1 METIFRTLT
10 GGPGDEETYCLAG
23 EIIRAGGLVAFPT
36 ETVYGLGGNGLSAS
50 SSAKIYAAK
59 GRPSDNPLILH
70 IADIAELAPLVQEI
84 PAAAKCL
91 ADAFWP
97 GPMTLIF
104 RKSSIVPDETTGGL
118 DTVAVRMPSHPA
130 AQAFIRAAG
139 VPIAAPSANLSG
151 RPSTTTAAHVRE
163 DLDGRI
169 DMILDGGPS
178 DIGLESTIIDLTG
191 DVPVILRPG
200 FIGRERL
207 EKLLGEVDLDKT
219 VLTKPT
225 EDLRPKAPG
234 MKYRHYAPKA
244 EVTIVEG
251 EGTPETVLAEAVRA
265 VNEGKKTG
273 IICSSE
279 TAPLYEEAAEKLREE
294 GLSLRVFRAGSRHAP
309 ETVAR
314 RLFDLLRQLD
324 AEGIETV
331 WSEAFDEGELG
342 MAIMNRLRKAAGY
355 RILQAAPAEQKKE
368 EKRMIAIGC
377 DHGGYALKQEILQH
391 LAKRGLETKDF
402 GCYSEASCDYP
413 VYAKAVAKAVAAGE
427 AEKGILICGTGIGM
441 SLAANKVRGIRA
453 AAVSDC
459 FTAEA
464 TRQHNDANV
473 LCMGARTLGPGLAL
487 KIVDIFLD
495 TPFSGDER
503 HVRRIAQIED

>member
-1 METIFRTLT
+1 METLFRTLT
-10 GGPGDEETYCLAG
+10 GGPGDEEVYRRAG

-36 ETVYGLGGNGLSAS
+36 ETVYGLGGNGLNAA

-70 IADIAELAPLVQEI
+70 IADIEALAPLVREI
-84 PAAAKCL
+84 PEAAVRL

-104 RKSSIVPDETTGGL
+104 KKSQIVPDETTGGL

-151 RPSTTTAAHVRE
+151 RPSTTSAAHVQE

-169 DMILDGGPS
+169 DMILDAGPS

-191 DVPVILRPG
+191 EKPVILRPG

-207 EKLLGEVDLDKT
+207 ENLLGEVEIDRT

-251 EGTPETVLAEAVRA
+251 EGAAETILAEAVRTA
-265 VNEGKKTG
+265 REGRRTG
-273 IICSSE
+273 IICSEE
-279 TAPLYEEAAEKLREE
+279 TASRFEAAAEDLAKQ
-294 GLSLRVFRAGSRHAP
+294 GFSLRVFRAGSRLAP

-314 RLFDLLRQLD
+314 NLFDLLRQLD
-324 AEGIETV
+324 AEGAETV
-331 WSEAFDEGELG
+331 WSEAFNEGELG

-355 RILQAAPAEQKKE
+355 RILQAPPAEKKKE
-368 EKRMIAIGC
+368 EQSMIAIGC

-391 LAKRGLETKDF
+391 LAGRGLDVKDY

-427 AEKGILICGTGIGM
+427 AEKGILICGTGIGV
-441 SLAANKVRGIRA
+441 SITANKVRGIRA

-464 TRQHNDANV
+464 TRLHNDANV

>member
-1 METIFRTLT
+1 METLFRTLT
-10 GGPGDEETYCLAG
+10 GGPGDEETFRLAG
-23 EIIRAGGLVAFPT
+23 EIIRKGGLVAFPT
-36 ETVYGLGGNGLSAS
+36 ETVYGLGGNGLSAA

-70 IADIAELAPLVQEI
+70 IADMDELQPLVREI
-84 PAAAKCL
+84 PEAAKRL
-91 ADAFWP
+91 AAAFWP

-104 RKSSIVPDETTGGL
+104 RKNAIVPDETTGGL

-130 AQAFIRAAG
+130 ARAFIRAAG

-151 RPSTTTAAHVRE
+151 RPSTTAAEHVRE

-207 EKLLGEVDLDKT
+207 EKLLGGVDIDRA
-219 VLTKPT
+219 VLAPPAP
-225 EDLRPKAPG
+225 DIRPKAPG

-251 EGTPETVLAEAVRA
+251 KNAAEMIEEEAARSA
-265 VNEGKKTG
+265 KAGKKTG
-273 IICSSE
+273 IICSDE
-279 TAPLYEEAAEKLREE
+279 TADAYAALAAGLREE
-294 GLSLRVFRAGSRHAP
+294 GFSLRVFRAGSRRAP
-309 ETVAR
+309 ETVAHGLFDTLR
-314 RLFDLLRQLD
+314 RLDT
-324 AEGIETV
+324 EGIETV

-355 RILQAAPAEQKKE
+355 RILQASPAGEKKE
-368 EKRMIAIGC
+368 EKTMIVIGS

-391 LAKRGLETKDF
+391 LAGRGFETKDV
-402 GCYSEASCDYP
+402 GCYSEKSCDYP
-413 VYAKAVAKAVAAGE
+413 EFAKAAAKAVAAGE

-464 TRQHNDANV
+464 TRLHNDANI
-473 LCMGARTLGPGLAL
+473 LCLGARTLGPGLAL

-503 HVRRIAQIED
+503 HVRRISQIED

>member
-1 METIFRTLT
+1 METLFCTLD
-10 GGPGDEETYCLAG
+10 GGPGDDAVYRKAG

-36 ETVYGLGGNGLSAS
+36 ETVYGLGGNGLNAA

-70 IADIAELAPLVQEI
+70 IADIGELAPLVKEI
-84 PAAAKCL
+84 PGAAEPL

-130 AQAFIRAAG
+130 ARRFIRAAG

-151 RPSTTTAAHVRE
+151 RPSTTSAAHVKE

-169 DMILDGGPS
+169 DMILDAGPS

-191 DVPVILRPG
+191 EKPVILRPG

-207 EKLLGEVDLDKT
+207 EALLGEVEVDRTILE
-219 VLTKPT
+219 KPA

-244 EVTIVEG
+244 EVTLVEG
-251 EGTPETVLAEAVRA
+251 ENAPETIRQEALRA
-265 VNEGKKTG
+265 AGKGLRTG
-273 IICSSE
+273 IICSRE
-279 TAPLYEEAAEKLREE
+279 TAPLYEDLAGESAAGPAALRIY
-294 GLSLRVFRAGSRHAP
+294 SLGSRSEP
-309 ETVAR
+309 KTVAHE
-314 RLFDLLRQLD
+314 LFDTLRRLD
-324 AEGIETV
+324 AEGIEAV
-331 WSEAFDEGELG
+331 YSEAFDEGELG

-355 RILQAAPAEQKKE
+355 RILQAPPADRKKE

-391 LAKRGLETKDF
+391 LAKRGLETKDY

-427 AEKGILICGTGIGM
+427 AEKGILICGTGIGV
-441 SLAANKVRGIRA
+441 SITANKVHGIRA

-495 TPFSGDER
+495 TPFSGEER
-503 HVRRIAQIED
+503 HARRIAQIED